1 MRGFGDCRDYGRER
15 DESSNSHPCQ
25 HERSPTRNHYN
36 RPLLSRPIMTR
47 CVKPLASMD
56 LTMNPYSCC
65 NFSTLMP
72 GDYAAMTCLRGGADI
87 L

>member
-1 MRGFGDCRDYGRER
+1 
-15 DESSNSHPCQ
+15 
-25 HERSPTRNHYN
+25 
-36 RPLLSRPIMTR
+36 LSRPIMTR